1 MLKYSLVIPLIFL
14 IGWLML
20 ALVAPW
26 LPLHPQ
32 QITLPQ
38 ILQPPTMDAWLGYDE
53 LGRPIL
59 DRLIMGAS
67 TSFFVAFFVVIISLS
82 VGTLIGTFSAWIG
95 GYFDLIIVRIMD
107 IFLAFP
113 GLLLA
118 IALSGLL
125 GPGIENVVIA
135 LSIVGWVGFARL
147 ARAQTLSVKQREH
160 VLAALALGARTPRIL
175 YYHILPLLIA
185 PLTIEATFNIAGVV
199 IAEAGLSFLGL
210 GIQPPNASW
219 GSMIRDGTQY
229 MLVAPHLV
237 LAPGIALLLIV
248 LSVNMLGDQLR
259 DWLDVKSHN

>member
-38 ILQPPTMDAWLGYDE
+38 ILQSPTIDAWLGYDE

-160 VLAALALGARTPRIL
+160 VLAAIALGARTPRIL

-259 DWLDVKSHN
+259 DWLDVKSQ

>member
-1 MLKYSLVIPLIFL
+1 MVL
-14 IGWLML
+14 
-20 ALVAPW
+20 
-26 LPLHPQ
+26 
-32 QITLPQ
+32 
-38 ILQPPTMDAWLGYDE
+38 
-53 LGRPIL
+53 
-59 DRLIMGAS
+59 
-67 TSFFVAFFVVIISLS
+67 ISLS
-82 VGTLIGTFSAWIG
+82 VGTLIGTLSAWIG

-185 PLTIEATFNIAGVV
+185 PLIIEATFNIAGVV

-237 LAPGIALLLIV
+237 LVPGIALLLIV

-259 DWLDVKSHN
+259 DWLDVKSHD